1 MLSKLEEFIENKHVQ
16 YVITAVILFNAVI
29 LGLMT
34 NKALYTQYGALL
46 DSLDEACLV
55 IFTIELAI
63 KLVAQRHRF
72 FFSSWN
78 IFDFITVGSS
88 LVFSFGA
95 VSALRVFR
103 VFRLFKV
110 ISSFGKL
117 RLIVIALIETLPSMY
132 WISMLLAIIFYIY
145 TILGYNLYGEEFGD
159 LFGTFGMSVFTL
171 FQTMTLE
178 SWASQIAR
186 PIMDAHPYAW
196 IYFVSFT
203 LITTFV
209 MMNLVVGVVVES
221 INKVSQM
228 EKEEQAAREREKAQ
242 QDEEVVE
249 NLNAE
254 IAVIREHLEKLETM
268 LAEKKMKESK

>member
-1 MLSKLEEFIENKHVQ
+1 
-16 YVITAVILFNAVI
+16 
-29 LGLMT
+29 
-34 NKALYTQYGALL
+34 
-46 DSLDEACLV
+46 
-55 IFTIELAI
+55 
-63 KLVAQRHRF
+63 
-72 FFSSWN
+72 
-78 IFDFITVGSS
+78 
-88 LVFSFGA
+88 
-95 VSALRVFR
+95 
-103 VFRLFKV
+103 
-110 ISSFGKL
+110 
-117 RLIVIALIETLPSMY
+117 
-132 WISMLLAIIFYIY
+132 MLLAIIFYIY

-242 QDEEVVE
+242 QDEAVVE